1 MASVDIRSLDI
12 GMLRAFDALLTE
24 RSVSRAASRLFLSQP
39 AVSSSLKR
47 LREVFGDPLFTRTAH
62 GVEPTPRAHALAPHV
77 HAVLSEVAR
86 LLVAGSEFD
95 PTLSDRVFRMVGSDN
110 MSRLILPPLCSLLT
124 RLGSGIRIFWEAAN
138 YAALGER
145 LQRGDADF
153 GLLPRASSP
162 ANLSS
167 ELLYEDSYVL
177 VARRGRFNAPVSMET
192 FCSAP
197 HVFLGYGRS
206 ALDDTIDQILAR
218 AGHRRHT
225 QVAVTSFDQMADI
238 LVRSEHVS
246 VFPARA
252 AAQYG
257 DALESFSL
265 PFELPRYGMYLCWS
279 HRVDDDP
286 GIGWLKTE
294 VVKIARTGAQAD
306 ADLVRS

>member
-1 MASVDIRSLDI
+1 
-12 GMLRAFDALLTE
+12 MLRTFDALLTE

-77 HAVLSEVAR
+77 HAVLADVAR
-86 LLVAGSEFD
+86 LLAAGREFE
-95 PTLSDRVFRMVGSDN
+95 PALSDRVFRMAGSDN
-110 MSRLILPPLCSLLT
+110 MSRLILPPLCGLLT
-124 RLGSGIRIFWEAAN
+124 RLGSGIRLFWEAAN

-167 ELLYEDSYVL
+167 ELLYDDSYVF
-177 VARRGRFNAPVSMET
+177 VTRRGRFSPPLSMAD

-218 AGHRRHT
+218 AGQRRHT
-225 QVAVTSFDQMADI
+225 QVAVTSFEQMVDL
-238 LVRSEHVS
+238 LVRAEHVS
-246 VFPARA
+246 VFPARVA
-252 AAQYG
+252 SQYS

-279 HRVDDDP
+279 HRFDEDP
-286 GIGWLKTE
+286 GIQWLKTE
-294 VVKIARTGAQAD
+294 VVKIARASAQTASPSE
-306 ADLVRS
+306 RP

>member
-1 MASVDIRSLDI
+1 MAVVDIRSLDI

-24 RSVSRAASRLFLSQP
+24 RSVSRAAARLFLSQP

-77 HAVLSEVAR
+77 HAVLAEVSR
-86 LLVAGSEFD
+86 LLTAGREFE
-95 PTLSDRVFRMVGSDN
+95 PALSDRVFRMVGSDN
-110 MSRLILPPLCSLLT
+110 MSRLILPPLCGLFA
-124 RLGSGIRIFWEAAN
+124 RLGSGVRLFWEAAN
-138 YAALGER
+138 YASLGER

-162 ANLSS
+162 VNLSS

-177 VARRGRFNAPVSMET
+177 VAHRGRFSAPISMT
-192 FCSAP
+192 DFCSAP

-218 AGHRRHT
+218 AGQRRHT
-225 QVAVTSFDQMADI
+225 QVAVTSFDQMVDI
-238 LVRSEHVS
+238 LLRTQHVS

-257 DALESFSL
+257 DVLESFSL

-286 GIGWLKTE
+286 GIQWLRTEIVKT
-294 VVKIARTGAQAD
+294 IRTAAKTD
-306 ADLVRS
+306 SFPVRS

>member
-1 MASVDIRSLDI
+1 MAVVDIRSLDI

-24 RSVSRAASRLFLSQP
+24 RSVSRAAARLFLSQP

-47 LREVFGDPLFTRTAH
+47 LREVFGDQLFTRTAH

-77 HAVLSEVAR
+77 HAVLAEVSR
-86 LLVAGSEFD
+86 LLTAGREFE
-95 PTLSDRVFRMVGSDN
+95 PALSDRVFRMAGSDN
-110 MSRLILPPLCSLLT
+110 MSRLILPPLCSLLAG
-124 RLGSGIRIFWEAAN
+124 LGSGVRLFWESAN

-153 GLLPRASSP
+153 GLLPRASTP

-177 VARRGRFNAPVSMET
+177 VARRGLFRAPISMAD
-192 FCSAP
+192 FCGAP

-218 AGHRRHT
+218 AGQRRHT

-238 LVRSEHVS
+238 LVRTDHVS

-257 DALESFSL
+257 DVLERFSL

-279 HRVDDDP
+279 HRLDEDP
-286 GIGWLKTE
+286 GIQWLKNE
-294 VVKIARTGAQAD
+294 IVKIALTAP
-306 ADLVRS
+306 